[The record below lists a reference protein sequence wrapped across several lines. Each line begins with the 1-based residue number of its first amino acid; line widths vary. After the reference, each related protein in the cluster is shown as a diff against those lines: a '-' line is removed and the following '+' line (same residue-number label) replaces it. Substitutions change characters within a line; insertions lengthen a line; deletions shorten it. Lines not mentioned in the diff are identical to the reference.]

1 MARLESGIAG
11 GAVNLRRDWQSVEE
25 VVGSAIRAARTSLG
39 DAVVQTALDADLP
52 LVEFDA
58 VLIER
63 VLVNLLENATKYGA
77 PPIVVGARA
86 EPGTLVL
93 TVRDHGP
100 GPARRAAGP
109 RTEAVRQVHARRG
122 RIGHAGR
129 GLGLAICK
137 AVVSAHGGEITAA
150 ATRATAVQN
159 SPSPCHAASRPN
171 RPKPN
176 SEAMPS
182 PTAIVIED
190 EPQIRRFVRGAL
202 EAEGWLVHEAGTLRD
217 GLAAAG
223 TRQPDLLVLDLG
235 LPDGDGVS
243 LIRDVRGWS
252 AVPIIVLS
260 ARTDEAD
267 KIAAL
272 DAGADDYLTKP
283 FGTGELLARVRANLR
298 RPRAAGGGN
307 DEPPEAAFRF
317 GEIELD
323 RAARIVR
330 RAGAEVHLTPTEYRL
345 LSVLVANAGRV
356 LTQRQLLREV
366 WGPSHTD
373 QSHYLRIYMGHLRQK
388 LEADPAQPR
397 HLLTETAVGYRL
409 VV

>member
-1 MARLESGIAG
+1 
-11 GAVNLRRDWQSVEE
+11 
-25 VVGSAIRAARTSLG
+25 
-39 DAVVQTALDADLP
+39 
-52 LVEFDA
+52 
-58 VLIER
+58 
-63 VLVNLLENATKYGA
+63 
-77 PPIVVGARA
+77 
-86 EPGTLVL
+86 
-93 TVRDHGP
+93 
-100 GPARRAAGP
+100 
-109 RTEAVRQVHARRG
+109 
-122 RIGHAGR
+122 
-129 GLGLAICK
+129 
-137 AVVSAHGGEITAA
+137 
-150 ATRATAVQN
+150 
-159 SPSPCHAASRPN
+159 
-171 RPKPN
+171 
-176 SEAMPS
+176 MPS

-202 EAEGWLVHEAGTLRD
+202 EAEGWAVHEACTLRD

-298 RPRAAGGGN
+298 RPRTASTEEAA
-307 DEPPEAAFRF
+307 PEALFRF

-323 RAARIVR
+323 RAARLVR

-366 WGPSHTD
+366 WGPSYTD

-388 LEADPAQPR
+388 LEADPAQPK

>member
-1 MARLESGIAG
+1 
-11 GAVNLRRDWQSVEE
+11 
-25 VVGSAIRAARTSLG
+25 
-39 DAVVQTALDADLP
+39 
-52 LVEFDA
+52 
-58 VLIER
+58 
-63 VLVNLLENATKYGA
+63 
-77 PPIVVGARA
+77 
-86 EPGTLVL
+86 
-93 TVRDHGP
+93 
-100 GPARRAAGP
+100 
-109 RTEAVRQVHARRG
+109 
-122 RIGHAGR
+122 
-129 GLGLAICK
+129 
-137 AVVSAHGGEITAA
+137 
-150 ATRATAVQN
+150 
-159 SPSPCHAASRPN
+159 
-171 RPKPN
+171 
-176 SEAMPS
+176 MPQ

-235 LPDGDGVS
+235 LPDGDGVT
-243 LIRDVRGWS
+243 LIQDVRGWS

-260 ARTDEAD
+260 ARSDEAD

-298 RPRAAGGGN
+298 RPRAAAGGSG
-307 DEPPEAAFRF
+307 DEPEALFRF

-323 RAARIVR
+323 RAARLVR

-345 LSVLVANAGRV
+345 LAVLAANPGRV

-366 WGPSHTD
+366 WGPSHSEQT
-373 QSHYLRIYMGHLRQK
+373 HYLRIYMGHLRQK

-397 HLLTETAVGYRL
+397 HLITETAVGYRL
-409 VV
+409 VL